1 MVRPTDGRTKPP
13 GRPSGGVRP
22 EPLAIEVDLWHP
34 CWTLEATEA
43 ADGAILGH
51 GTAAR
56 DGVRTGRYTV
66 CGDSREEVSA
76 LASAVRAAPDVERV
90 DPAPAA
96 PAAGPASRG
105 LLVAYD
111 DGPSVRGAFA
121 DRGFVHSGPS
131 RHADGRERRRLL
143 VHADRTTARE
153 ALDDL
158 AAGYG
163 ADLSVVRIGPARD
176 RTTPRGGDLSPRQR
190 EAFALARREGY
201 YDRPRRASAADLA
214 AEMGVT
220 SATYR
225 EHLRKAEA
233 KLLGPRDDRRG
244 D

>member
-1 MVRPTDGRTKPP
+1 VR
-13 GRPSGGVRP
+13 V
-22 EPLAIEVDLWHP
+22 EPLAVEVEVWHP
-34 CWTLEATEA
+34 CWTLEATDA

-66 CGDSREEVSA
+66 CGDSRDEVAA
-76 LASAVRAAPDVERV
+76 LAEAVREARGVERV
-90 DPAPAA
+90 DPAPPA
-96 PAAGPASRG
+96 PAAGPTARG

-131 RHADGRERRRLL
+131 RHAGGTERRELL
-143 VHADRTTARE
+143 VHAPRDAARR

-158 AAGYG
+158 AAAYD
-163 ADLSVVRIGPARD
+163 ADLSVVRLAPARD
-176 RTTPRGGDLSPRQR
+176 ATAPTDDRLSPRQR

-201 YDRPRRASAADLA
+201 YDRPRRASTADLA
-214 AEMGVT
+214 GAMGVA
-220 SATYR
+220 SATFR

-233 KLLGPRDDRRG
+233 KVLGPRDDRRE

>member
-1 MVRPTDGRTKPP
+1 VR
-13 GRPSGGVRP
+13 V
-22 EPLAIEVDLWHP
+22 EPLAVEVEVWHP
-34 CWTLEATEA
+34 CWTLAATET

-66 CGDSREEVSA
+66 CGDSRDEVTA
-76 LASAVRAAPDVERV
+76 LADAVRAAPGVERV

-111 DGPSVRGAFA
+111 DGLSVRGAFA

-131 RHADGRERRRLL
+131 RHAGGTERRELL
-143 VHADRTTARE
+143 VHATRDAARR
-153 ALDDL
+153 ALDGL
-158 AAGYG
+158 AAAND
-163 ADLSVVRIGPARD
+163 ADLSVVRMGPARD
-176 RTTPRGGDLSPRQR
+176 ATAPTGDDLSPRQR

-201 YDRPRRASAADLA
+201 YDRPRRTSTEALA
-214 AEMGVT
+214 AAMGVT
-220 SATYR
+220 SATFR

>member
-1 MVRPTDGRTKPP
+1 MRA
-13 GRPSGGVRP
+13 
-22 EPLAIEVDLWHP
+22 EPLAVTVDLWHP
-34 CWTLEATEA
+34 DCWTLETTTGR
-43 ADGAILGH
+43 DGAILGH

-66 CGDSREEVSA
+66 CGASRDAVAA
-76 LASAVRAAPDVERV
+76 LVDDVAAAPAVERV
-90 DPAPAA
+90 DPAPPA
-96 PAAGPASRG
+96 PATGPASRG

-131 RHADGRERRRLL
+131 RHADGTERRDLL
-143 VHADRTTARE
+143 VYAPRTAVGA

-158 AAGYG
+158 AAAYD
-163 ADLSVVRIGPARD
+163 ADLSVVSVAPVRD
-176 RTTPRGGDLSPRQR
+176 DTTATGDDLSPRQR
-190 EAFALARREGY
+190 EAFTLARERGY
-201 YDRPRRASAADLA
+201 YARPRRASAADLA
-214 AEMGVT
+214 EELGVT
-220 SATYR
+220 AATFR